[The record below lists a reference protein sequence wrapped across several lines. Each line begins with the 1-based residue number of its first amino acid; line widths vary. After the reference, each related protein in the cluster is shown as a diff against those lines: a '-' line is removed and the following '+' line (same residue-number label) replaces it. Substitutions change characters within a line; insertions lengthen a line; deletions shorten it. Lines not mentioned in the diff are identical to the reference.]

1 MLNNPS
7 GKRHTQPRSPSKQE
21 GAALLIALVIMSI
34 AMGIAVNIMFR
45 QQLHTRLAINISNL
59 EQIYPY
65 ATGLEDWA
73 RTILNRDAEDSPD
86 SDDLT
91 EAWATEIPPIPIP
104 GGTMTGRLFDLQAK
118 LNLNNLY
125 PPERPIKDTP
135 DEGNTSGDGTPKA
148 PLTEEEKRIIADQ
161 NRYIIARLRSE
172 KLLLTIDPEETLGPA
187 INFADVVTDWID
199 SDANTLETGA
209 ESDHY
214 QSLDPPYNTAD
225 SFLVN
230 ETELRLL
237 KDIDKKAY
245 ELLRPHVSM
254 LPEYTP
260 VNVNTA
266 SMEVF
271 QALGFTAEAAENIV
285 SVRDE
290 DPFQGLDDFMQLAVV
305 QVATEETEEQPPQVY
320 KEYLSATSDYF
331 LLQGEINIGTA
342 RLYINSILHRKD
354 GKVAIVSRDFSNQ
367 QIVEETKE

>member
-1 MLNNPS
+1 MNNYRVQSSRYQHKP
-7 GKRHTQPRSPSKQE
+7 PAKQR

-45 QQLHTRLAINISNL
+45 QQLHTRLAVNISNL

-86 SDDLT
+86 IDDLT

-104 GGTMTGRLFDLQAK
+104 GGTMTGRLFDMQAK

-125 PPERPIKDTP
+125 PPERPIEDNPEEANPNATA
-135 DEGNTSGDGTPKA
+135 EETA
-148 PLTEEEKRIIADQ
+148 EEKRLIEDQ
-161 NRYIIARLRSE
+161 NRYIIAKLRTE
-172 KLLLTIDPEETLGPA
+172 KLLQTIDPDEALGPA

-199 SDANTLETGA
+199 NDSNTSETGA
-209 ESDHY
+209 ESDYY
-214 QSLDPPYNTAD
+214 QTLDPPYNTAD

-237 KDIDKKAY
+237 KDIDKDAY
-245 ELLRPHVSM
+245 ELLRPHVTM

-260 VNVNTA
+260 VNINTA
-266 SMEVF
+266 SIEVF
-271 QALGFTAEAAENIV
+271 QALGFTPEAAENII

-290 DPFQGLDDFMQLAVV
+290 DPFQGMEDFMDLAVV
-305 QVATEETEEQPPQVY
+305 QVATEETEDTPPEVY
-320 KEYLSATSDYF
+320 PQHLSATSDYF
-331 LLQGEINIGTA
+331 LLQGEVNIGTA
-342 RLYINSILHRKD
+342 RLYINSVMHRKD
-354 GKVAIVSRDFSNQ
+354 GKVTVVSRDFSNQ
-367 QIVEETKE
+367 QIVEDTEE

>member
-1 MLNNPS
+1 MSSHHSPL
-7 GKRHTQPRSPSKQE
+7 RQRRSFPTAPTKQR

-45 QQLHTRLAINISNL
+45 QQLHTRLAVNISNL

-73 RTILNRDAEDSPD
+73 RTILNKDAEDSPD
-86 SDDLT
+86 TDDLT

-104 GGTMTGRLFDLQAK
+104 GGVMTGRLFDLQAR

-125 PPERPIKDTP
+125 PPERPITE
-135 DEGNTSGDGTPKA
+135 DEDEESTRA
-148 PLTEEEKRIIADQ
+148 PLTEEERRIRADQ
-161 NRYIIARLRSE
+161 NRYIIAKLRTE
-172 KLLLTIDPEETLGPA
+172 KLLQTIDTEEKIGPA
-187 INFADVVTDWID
+187 RNFADMVTDWID
-199 SDANTLETGA
+199 GDSNTSETGA
-209 ESDHY
+209 ESDYY
-214 QSLDPPYNTAD
+214 QTLDPPYNAAD
-225 SFLVN
+225 SLLVN

-237 KDIDKKAY
+237 KGIDKEAF
-245 ELLRPHVSM
+245 ELLRPYICV
-254 LPEYTP
+254 LPEYTA

-271 QALGFTAEAAENIV
+271 QALGFTPEAAENII

-290 DPFQGLDDFMQLAVV
+290 NPFQGLNDFMELEVV
-305 QVATEETEEQPPQVY
+305 RSATEGDSPEVY
-320 KEYLSATSDYF
+320 QQFLSATTDYF

-354 GKVAIVSRDFSNQ
+354 GKVTVVSRDFSNQ
-367 QIVEETKE
+367 QIVKAKE

>member
-1 MLNNPS
+1 M
-7 GKRHTQPRSPSKQE
+7 KQARVHHSRYMKKPPVKQR

-45 QQLHTRLAINISNL
+45 QQLHTRLAVNIGNL

-86 SDDLT
+86 TDDLT
-91 EAWATEIPPIPIP
+91 EPWATEIPPIPIP

-125 PPERPIKDTP
+125 PPERPIEENP
-135 DEGNTSGDGTPKA
+135 DEA
-148 PLTEEEKRIIADQ
+148 PGAAGGEERTAEEQRIIEDQ
-161 NRYIIARLRSE
+161 NRYIIAKLRTE
-172 KLLLTIDPEETLGPA
+172 TLLKTIDPDETLGPA

-199 SDANTLETGA
+199 SDSNTTEAGA
-209 ESDHY
+209 ESDYY
-214 QSLDPPYNTAD
+214 QTLDPPYNTAD

-237 KDIDKKAY
+237 KDIDKDAY
-245 ELLRPHVSM
+245 ELLRPHVTM

-266 SMEVF
+266 SLEVF
-271 QALGFTAEAAENIV
+271 QALGFTAEAAENII

-290 DPFQGLDDFMQLAVV
+290 DPFQGMDDFMDLAVV
-305 QVATEETEEQPPQVY
+305 QVATEETEDTPPEVY
-320 KEYLSATSDYF
+320 PQHLSATTNYF
-331 LLQGEINIGTA
+331 LLQGEVNIGTA
-342 RLYINSILHRKD
+342 RLYINSVMHRKD
-354 GKVAIVSRDFSNQ
+354 GKITVVSRDFSNQ
-367 QIVEETKE
+367 QIVEEDTEE

>member
-1 MLNNPS
+1 MKKTRAHHSRYMKKP
-7 GKRHTQPRSPSKQE
+7 PIKQR

-45 QQLHTRLAINISNL
+45 QQLHTRLAVNIGNL

-86 SDDLT
+86 TDDLT
-91 EAWATEIPPIPIP
+91 EPWATEIPPIPIP

-125 PPERPIKDTP
+125 PPERPIEENP
-135 DEGNTSGDGTPKA
+135 DEA
-148 PLTEEEKRIIADQ
+148 PGAAGGEERTAEEQRIIEDQ
-161 NRYIIARLRSE
+161 NRYIIAKLRTE
-172 KLLLTIDPEETLGPA
+172 TLLKTIDPDETLGPA

-199 SDANTLETGA
+199 SDSNTTEAGA
-209 ESDHY
+209 ESDYY
-214 QSLDPPYNTAD
+214 QTLDPPYNTAD

-237 KDIDKKAY
+237 KDIDKDAY
-245 ELLRPHVSM
+245 ELLRPHVTM

-266 SMEVF
+266 SLEVF
-271 QALGFTAEAAENIV
+271 QALGFTAEAAENII

-290 DPFQGLDDFMQLAVV
+290 DPFQGMDDFMDLAVV
-305 QVATEETEEQPPQVY
+305 QVATEETEDTPPEVY
-320 KEYLSATSDYF
+320 PQHLSATTNYF
-331 LLQGEINIGTA
+331 LLQGEVNIGTA
-342 RLYINSILHRKD
+342 RLYINSVMHRKD
-354 GKVAIVSRDFSNQ
+354 GKITVVSRDFSNQ
-367 QIVEETKE
+367 QIVEEDTEE